1 MSVDR
6 IATNNQYAYLTS
18 QMLKTEATVSK
29 YAEETANN
37 GQISTRY
44 GDYGDKTM
52 AMETA
57 RSMIERTT
65 AYQTATKLASTQTKL
80 QDNQLS
86 TLSDLAKELK
96 TAISSAISDGDG
108 SSLVTT
114 CGDIFNSAASIL
126 NYQDANGS
134 YTYSGGNDSEKPFS
148 VSSFTDLVNYSLD
161 PSDPSHTYAFTN
173 GSTVKSVQVADNQTV
188 AIGLTASDVGT
199 SLMTTLKEIAKY
211 LSDNGMT
218 SFSSSLSSTDN
229 TFLTGEITS
238 ATSAYKDI
246 NQTSAKNGIAYQRLE
261 TASDTQT
268 STLTL
273 YNGFVAG
280 IQNKSLTTI
289 AAELARAQ
297 TSLQAAVQVTSMLN
311 DVSLLKY
318 LD

>member
-1 MSVDR
+1 MSVNR
-6 IATNNQYAYLTS
+6 IATSNQYAYLTS
-18 QMLKTEATVSK
+18 KLLNTQATVAK
-29 YAEETANN
+29 YTEETANN
-37 GQISTRY
+37 GQISTSY

-57 RSMIERTT
+57 RSMVERTT

-86 TLSDLAKELK
+86 SLSDLAKELK
-96 TAISSAISDGDG
+96 TAISDAISSGDG

-114 CGDIFNSAASIL
+114 CADIFNSAASIL
-126 NYQDANGS
+126 NYQDSNGS
-134 YTYSGGNDSEKPFS
+134 YIYGGGNDSEKPFS

-161 PSDPSHTYAFTN
+161 ASDPSKPYAFTN

-188 AIGLTASDVGT
+188 AIGLAASDVGT
-199 SLMTTLKEIAKY
+199 SLMSTLKEVAKY
-211 LSDNGMT
+211 LSDNSMT
-218 SFSSSLSSTDN
+218 TFSASISTADN

-238 ATSAYKDI
+238 ATTAYKNI
-246 NQTSAKNGIAYQRLE
+246 NEVSAKNGIAYQRLE

-273 YNGFVAG
+273 YNGFVSG
-280 IQNKSLTTI
+280 IQNENLTTI
-289 AAELARAQ
+289 AAELANAQ

-311 DVSLLKY
+311 SVSLLKY
-318 LD
+318 ID

>member
-6 IATNNQYAYLTS
+6 IATSNQYAYLTA
-18 QMLKTEATVSK
+18 QMLKTEAKVAK
-29 YAEETANN
+29 YTEETANN

-57 RSMIERTT
+57 RSMVERTT
-65 AYQTATKLASTQTKL
+65 AYQTATKLALTQTEL
-80 QDNQLS
+80 QDNQLTS
-86 TLSDLAKELK
+86 LSDLAKELK
-96 TAISSAISDGDG
+96 EAISNAVSTGDG
-108 SSLVTT
+108 SSLATT
-114 CGDIFNSAASIL
+114 CNDIFGSAAAIL
-126 NYQDANGS
+126 NYQDSSGS
-134 YTYSGGNDSEKPFS
+134 YIYGSGNDSEKPFS
-148 VSSFTDLVNYSLD
+148 VSSFSDLVNYSLD
-161 PSDPSHTYAFTN
+161 PSDVSKPYAFTN
-173 GSTVKSVQVADNQTV
+173 GSTVKSVQVADDQTV
-188 AIGLTASDVGT
+188 DIGLSASDVGT
-199 SLMTTLKEIAKY
+199 SLMSTLKEVAKY

-218 SFSSSLSSTDN
+218 TFSSSISSTDN

-238 ATSAYKDI
+238 ATSAYKGI
-246 NQTSAKNGIAYQRLE
+246 NQVSAKNGIAYQRLK

-273 YNGFVAG
+273 YNGFVSG
-280 IQNKSLTTI
+280 IQNENLTTI
-289 AAELARAQ
+289 AAELANAQ